1 MGCSSHSI
9 FSGKKVTS
17 KKISQKQQEYI
28 EDRQVNSIFKS
39 TLSSFVP
46 IEEDYSDTD
55 MSWGQVIKYF
65 FMDSNIILYI
75 TSCLIIIWIM
85 FIGIKHRYNFKIPK
99 SKNKSKS
106 KIRSRRKV

>member
-1 MGCSSHSI
+1 MIGCSSHSI

-17 KKISQKQQEYI
+17 KKISQKQEEYI

-55 MSWGQVIKYF
+55 MSWKKMIKNF
-65 FMDSNIILYI
+65 FIDSNIILYI
-75 TSCLIIIWIM
+75 ISCLMIIWII
-85 FIGIKHRYNFKIPK
+85 FIGIKHRHNFKIPK
-99 SKNKSKS
+99 SKSKSKS
-106 KIRSRRKV
+106 RSRRKV